1 MRLVTRM
8 VAAWMPVILLL
19 LGGCGGSGPGQ
30 SSKPAEESATPSR
43 KKARLYLNSDGGS
56 GALYANGP
64 PITPHQVC
72 RVVNELEGTQVDV
85 FIQCAS
91 YGTYVL
97 YGTQV
102 GEIYG
107 KGMTDFENPNFRRLA
122 HNVLGLLERGTDPLE
137 IWAARTHE
145 LGMEFWASLR
155 MNDIHK
161 DWVECWPS
169 KRGRWERERPHVAI
183 GKDVPD
189 RYVSVYGRDFSYVF
203 DYAQQEVRDLKFG
216 LIEEICRD
224 YDVDGIELDF
234 LSHPMYFKQGREK
247 AGMPIMTGF
256 VRRIRNRLD
265 EIGRQKGRRL
275 TLMVR
280 VLPTLALN
288 REIGFDVGTWIREE
302 LMDMVAPA
310 TRGYLDMT
318 PDLARFVEAARGIPV
333 QVVGGISDLYVTDY
347 TGSKTGRA
355 SLEMMRAAA
364 QSFWGQG
371 VSGLH
376 LFNFDTHASGIQRH
390 SAVNSLIDT
399 SQHPLLSPEE
409 RRILMEIGDPELIS
423 RKDKH
428 YFITRDMAARTPE
441 EGGEMQLPV
450 DLGEGQEKTLRLF
463 AGDDVEG
470 ARTDGVLE
478 SLSLLVGLSGYS
490 RWEDDLRL
498 ELNGRGLRG
507 EMGNGRLRF
516 EDAPV
521 RQGLNKLKIRLGRR
535 GGSPPLK
542 PVRVQGVELFVDY
555 REGHPLWVPS
565 FIL

>member
-1 MRLVTRM
+1 MLVT
-8 VAAWMPVILLL
+8 LLL
-19 LGGCGGSGPGQ
+19 LGGCGGVGPEQG
-30 SSKPAEESATPSR
+30 SNTAEESTAPSR
-43 KKARLYLNSDGGS
+43 KTARLYLNSDGGS

-64 PITPHQVC
+64 PITPDQVC

-97 YGTQV
+97 YDTKV
-102 GEIYG
+102 GEVYG
-107 KGMTDFENPNFRRLA
+107 RGMAEFENPNFRRLA

-137 IWAARTHE
+137 IWAARTRE

-161 DWVECWPS
+161 DWVERWPS

-189 RYVSVYGRDFSYVF
+189 RYVSVYGRNFSYAF
-203 DYAQQEVRDLKFG
+203 DYARQEVRDLKFG
-216 LIEEICRD
+216 LVEEICRD

-234 LSHPMYFKQGREK
+234 LSHPMYFKKGREE
-247 AGMPIMTGF
+247 AGVPIMTGF
-256 VRRIRNRLD
+256 VRRMRNRLE

-280 VLPTLALN
+280 VLPTLGLN
-288 REIGFDVGTWIREE
+288 REIGFDVMTWIREE
-302 LMDMVAPA
+302 LVDMVAPA

-318 PDLARFVEAARGIPV
+318 PDLSSFVEAARGTRV

-355 SLEMMRAAA
+355 SPEMMRAAA

-399 SQHPLLSPEE
+399 SRHPLLSPEE
-409 RRILMEIGDPELIS
+409 RQMLMEIGDPELIS

-450 DLGEGQEKTLRLF
+450 DLTEGQAENFRLF
-463 AGDDVEG
+463 VGDDVEA
-470 ARTDGVLE
+470 ARRDGVLE
-478 SLSLLVGLSGYS
+478 SLSLVVGLSGYS
-490 RWEDDLRL
+490 RWDDDLRM

-507 EMGNGRLRF
+507 GMGSRELRF
-516 EDAPV
+516 VNAPV
-521 RQGLNKLKIRLGRR
+521 RQGLNEMTIRLGRR
-535 GGSPPLK
+535 GESRPLE
-542 PVRVQGVELFVDY
+542 PVRVQGVEVFIDY
-555 REGHPLWVPS
+555 R
-565 FIL
+565 

>member
-1 MRLVTRM
+1 MRPVTRE
-8 VAAWMPVILLL
+8 VAAWMLVTLLL
-19 LGGCGGSGPGQ
+19 LGGCGGVGPEQG
-30 SSKPAEESATPSR
+30 SNTAEESTAPSR
-43 KKARLYLNSDGGS
+43 KTARLYLNSDGGS

-64 PITPHQVC
+64 PITPDQVC

-97 YGTQV
+97 YDTKV
-102 GEIYG
+102 GEVYG
-107 KGMTDFENPNFRRLA
+107 RGMAEFENPNFRRLA

-137 IWAARTHE
+137 IWAARTRE

-161 DWVECWPS
+161 DWVERWPS

-189 RYVSVYGRDFSYVF
+189 RYVSVYGRNFSYAF
-203 DYAQQEVRDLKFG
+203 DYARQEVRDLKFG
-216 LIEEICRD
+216 LVEEICRD

-234 LSHPMYFKQGREK
+234 LSHPMYFKKGREE
-247 AGMPIMTGF
+247 AGVPIMTGF
-256 VRRIRNRLD
+256 VRRMRNRLE

-280 VLPTLALN
+280 VLPTLGLN
-288 REIGFDVGTWIREE
+288 REIGFDVMTWIREE
-302 LMDMVAPA
+302 LVDMVAPA

-318 PDLARFVEAARGIPV
+318 PDLSSFVEAARGTRV

-355 SLEMMRAAA
+355 SPEMMRAAA

-376 LFNFDTHASGIQRH
+376 LFNFDTHTSGIQRH
-390 SAVNSLIDT
+390 SAVDSLIDT
-399 SQHPLLSPEE
+399 SRHPLLSPEE
-409 RRILMEIGDPELIS
+409 RQMLMEIGDPELIS

-450 DLGEGQEKTLRLF
+450 DLTEGQEENFRLF
-463 AGDDVEG
+463 VGDDVEA
-470 ARTDGVLE
+470 ARRDGVLE
-478 SLSLLVGLSGYS
+478 SLSLVVGLSGYS
-490 RWEDDLRL
+490 RWDDDLRM

-507 EMGNGRLRF
+507 GMGSRELRF
-516 EDAPV
+516 VNAPV
-521 RQGLNKLKIRLGRR
+521 RQGLNEMTIRLGRR
-535 GGSPPLK
+535 GGSRPLE
-542 PVRVQGVELFVDY
+542 PVRVQGVEVFIDY
-555 REGHPLWVPS
+555 R
-565 FIL
+565 

>member
-1 MRLVTRM
+1 MRPVTRE
-8 VAAWMPVILLL
+8 VAAWMLLTLLL
-19 LGGCGGSGPGQ
+19 LGGCGGVGPEQG
-30 SSKPAEESATPSR
+30 SNTAEESAAPSR
-43 KKARLYLNSDGGS
+43 KTARLYFNSDGGS

-64 PITPHQVC
+64 PITPDQVC

-97 YGTQV
+97 YDTQV
-102 GEIYG
+102 GEVYG
-107 KGMTDFENPNFRRLA
+107 RGMTEFENPNFQRLA

-137 IWAARTHE
+137 IWAARTRE

-161 DWVECWPS
+161 DWVERWPS
-169 KRGRWERERPHVAI
+169 KRGWWERERPHVAI

-189 RYVSVYGRDFSYVF
+189 RYVSVYGRDFSYAF
-203 DYAQQEVRDLKFG
+203 DYARQEVRDLKFG
-216 LIEEICRD
+216 LVEEICRD

-234 LSHPMYFKQGREK
+234 LSHPMVFKKGREE

-256 VRRIRNRLD
+256 VRRIRNRLE
-265 EIGRQKGRRL
+265 EIGCQKGRRL

-280 VLPTLALN
+280 VLPTLGLN
-288 REIGFDVGTWIREE
+288 REIGFDVKTWIREE
-302 LMDMVAPA
+302 LVDMVAPA

-318 PDLARFVEAARGIPV
+318 PDLSSFVEAARGTRV

-355 SLEMMRAAA
+355 SPEMMRAAA

-390 SAVNSLIDT
+390 NAVDSLIDT
-399 SQHPLLSPEE
+399 SRHPLLSPEE
-409 RRILMEIGDPELIS
+409 LQMLMEIGDPGLIS
-423 RKDKH
+423 RKDKN

-450 DLGEGQEKTLRLF
+450 DLGEGQGKALRLF
-463 AGDDVEG
+463 VGDDLEA
-470 ARTDGVLE
+470 ARKEGVLE
-478 SLSLLVGLSGYS
+478 SLSLVVGLSGYS
-490 RWEDDLRL
+490 RWDDDLRM

-507 EMGNGRLRF
+507 GMGSRELRF
-516 EDAPV
+516 VNAPV
-521 RQGLNKLKIRLGRR
+521 RQGLNELRIRVGRR
-535 GGSPPLK
+535 GGSRPLE
-542 PVRVQGVELFVDY
+542 PVRVQGVEVFIDY
-555 REGHPLWVPS
+555 R
-565 FIL
+565 

>member
-1 MRLVTRM
+1 MRPVTRE
-8 VAAWMPVILLL
+8 VAAWMLVTLLL
-19 LGGCGGSGPGQ
+19 LGGCGGVGPEQG
-30 SSKPAEESATPSR
+30 SNTAEESTAPSR
-43 KKARLYLNSDGGS
+43 KTARLYLNSDGGS

-64 PITPHQVC
+64 PITPDQVC

-97 YGTQV
+97 YDTKV
-102 GEIYG
+102 GEVYG
-107 KGMTDFENPNFRRLA
+107 RGMAEFENPNFRRLA

-137 IWAARTHE
+137 IWAARTRE

-161 DWVECWPS
+161 DWVERWPS

-189 RYVSVYGRDFSYVF
+189 RYVSVYGRNFSYAF
-203 DYAQQEVRDLKFG
+203 DYARQEVRDLKFG
-216 LIEEICRD
+216 LVEEICRD

-234 LSHPMYFKQGREK
+234 LSHPMYFKKGREE
-247 AGMPIMTGF
+247 AGVPIMTGF
-256 VRRIRNRLD
+256 VRRMRNRLE

-280 VLPTLALN
+280 VLPTLGLN
-288 REIGFDVGTWIREE
+288 REIGFDVMTWIREE
-302 LMDMVAPA
+302 LVDMVAPA

-318 PDLARFVEAARGIPV
+318 PDLSSFVEAARGTRV

-355 SLEMMRAAA
+355 SPEMMRAAA

-399 SQHPLLSPEE
+399 SRHPLLSPEE
-409 RRILMEIGDPELIS
+409 RQMLMEIGDPELIS

-450 DLGEGQEKTLRLF
+450 DLTEGQAENFRLF
-463 AGDDVEG
+463 VGDDVEA
-470 ARTDGVLE
+470 ARRDGVLE
-478 SLSLLVGLSGYS
+478 SLSLVVGLSGYS
-490 RWEDDLRL
+490 RWDDDLRM

-507 EMGNGRLRF
+507 GMGSRELRF
-516 EDAPV
+516 VNAPV
-521 RQGLNKLKIRLGRR
+521 RQGLNEMTIRLGRR
-535 GGSPPLK
+535 GGSRPLE
-542 PVRVQGVELFVDY
+542 PVRVQGVEVFIDY
-555 REGHPLWVPS
+555 R
-565 FIL
+565 

>member
-1 MRLVTRM
+1 MRPVTRE
-8 VAAWMPVILLL
+8 VAAWMLVTLLL
-19 LGGCGGSGPGQ
+19 LGGCGGVGPEQG
-30 SSKPAEESATPSR
+30 SNTAEESTAPSR
-43 KKARLYLNSDGGS
+43 KTARLYLNSDGGS

-64 PITPHQVC
+64 PITPDQVC

-97 YGTQV
+97 YDTKV
-102 GEIYG
+102 GEVYG
-107 KGMTDFENPNFRRLA
+107 RGMAEFENPNFRRLA

-137 IWAARTHE
+137 IWAARTRE

-161 DWVECWPS
+161 DWVERWPS

-189 RYVSVYGRDFSYVF
+189 HYVNVYGRNFSYAF
-203 DYAQQEVRDLKFG
+203 DYARQEVRDLKFG
-216 LIEEICRD
+216 LVEEICRD

-234 LSHPMYFKQGREK
+234 LSHPMYFKKGREE
-247 AGMPIMTGF
+247 AGVPIMTGF
-256 VRRIRNRLD
+256 VRRLRNRLE

-280 VLPTLALN
+280 VLPTLGLN
-288 REIGFDVGTWIREE
+288 REIGFDVMTWIREE
-302 LMDMVAPA
+302 LVDMVAPA

-318 PDLARFVEAARGIPV
+318 PDLSSFVEAARGTRV

-355 SLEMMRAAA
+355 SPEMMRAAA

-399 SQHPLLSPEE
+399 SRHPLLSPEE
-409 RRILMEIGDPELIS
+409 RQMLMEIGDPELIS

-450 DLGEGQEKTLRLF
+450 DLTEGQAENFRLF
-463 AGDDVEG
+463 VGDDVEA
-470 ARTDGVLE
+470 ARRDGVLE
-478 SLSLLVGLSGYS
+478 SLSLVVGLSGYS
-490 RWEDDLRL
+490 RWDDDLRM

-507 EMGNGRLRF
+507 GMGSRELRF
-516 EDAPV
+516 VNAPV
-521 RQGLNKLKIRLGRR
+521 RQGLNEMTIRLGRR
-535 GGSPPLK
+535 GGSRPLE
-542 PVRVQGVELFVDY
+542 PVRVQGVEVFIDY
-555 REGHPLWVPS
+555 R
-565 FIL
+565 

>member
-1 MRLVTRM
+1 MRPVTRE
-8 VAAWMPVILLL
+8 VAAWMLVTLLL
-19 LGGCGGSGPGQ
+19 LGGCGGVGPEQG
-30 SSKPAEESATPSR
+30 SNTAEESTAPSR
-43 KKARLYLNSDGGS
+43 KTARLYLNSDGGS

-64 PITPHQVC
+64 PITPDQVC

-97 YGTQV
+97 YDTKV
-102 GEIYG
+102 GEVYG
-107 KGMTDFENPNFRRLA
+107 RGMAEFENPNFRRLA

-137 IWAARTHE
+137 IWAARTRE

-161 DWVECWPS
+161 DWVERWPS

-189 RYVSVYGRDFSYVF
+189 RYVSVYGRNFSYAF
-203 DYAQQEVRDLKFG
+203 DYARQEVRDLKFG
-216 LIEEICRD
+216 LVEEICRD

-234 LSHPMYFKQGREK
+234 LSHPMVFKKGREE
-247 AGMPIMTGF
+247 AGVPIMTGF
-256 VRRIRNRLD
+256 VRRIRNRLE

-280 VLPTLALN
+280 VLPTLGLN
-288 REIGFDVGTWIREE
+288 REIGFDVMTWIREE
-302 LMDMVAPA
+302 LVDMVAPA

-318 PDLARFVEAARGIPV
+318 PDLSSFVEAARGTRV

-355 SLEMMRAAA
+355 SPEMMRAAA

-399 SQHPLLSPEE
+399 SRHPLLSPEE
-409 RRILMEIGDPELIS
+409 RQMLMEIGDPELIS

-450 DLGEGQEKTLRLF
+450 DLTEGQAENFRLF
-463 AGDDVEG
+463 VGDDVEA
-470 ARTDGVLE
+470 ARRDGVLE
-478 SLSLLVGLSGYS
+478 SLSLVVGLSGYS
-490 RWEDDLRL
+490 RWDDDLRM

-507 EMGNGRLRF
+507 GMGSRELHFVN
-516 EDAPV
+516 APV
-521 RQGLNKLKIRLGRR
+521 RQGLNEMTIRLGRR
-535 GGSPPLK
+535 GGSRPLE
-542 PVRVQGVELFVDY
+542 PVRVQGVEVFIDY
-555 REGHPLWVPS
+555 R
-565 FIL
+565 

>member
-1 MRLVTRM
+1 MRPVTRM
-8 VAAWMPVILLL
+8 VAAWLLAALILLS
-19 LGGCGGSGPGQ
+19 GCGGSGPER
-30 SSKPAEESATPSR
+30 SSDKAEESAAAPR
-43 KKARLYLNSDGGS
+43 KPARLYLSSDGGS

-64 PITPHQVC
+64 PITPDQVC

-97 YGTQV
+97 YDTQV
-102 GEIYG
+102 GEVYG
-107 KGMTDFENPNFRRLA
+107 RGMTELENPNFRRLA
-122 HNVLGLLERGTDPLE
+122 QNVLGLLEQGTDPLE
-137 IWAARTHE
+137 IWAARTRE

-161 DWVECWPS
+161 DWVERWPS
-169 KRGRWERERPHVAI
+169 KRGRWERDRPHVAI

-189 RYVSVYGRDFSYVF
+189 RYVSLYGRDFSYAF

-234 LSHPMYFKQGREK
+234 LSHPMVFKKGREE
-247 AGMPIMTGF
+247 AAVPIMTGF
-256 VRRIRNRLD
+256 VRRIRNRLE
-265 EIGRQKGRRL
+265 EIERQKGRRI

-288 REIGFDVGTWIREE
+288 RKIGFDVMTWIRED
-302 LMDMVAPA
+302 LVDMVAPA
-310 TRGYLDMT
+310 TRGYLDMM
-318 PDLARFVEAARGIPV
+318 PDLVSFVEAARGTRV

-364 QSFWGQG
+364 QSLWGQG

-390 SAVNSLIDT
+390 NAVNSLIDT
-399 SQHPLLSPEE
+399 SRNPLLGPEE
-409 RRILMEIGDPELIS
+409 RQMLMEIGDSGLIS

-428 YFITRDMAARTPE
+428 YFITRDMAARTPD

-450 DLGEGQEKTLRLF
+450 DLGAGQEKTLRLF
-463 AGDDVEG
+463 VGDDLEG
-470 ARTDGVLE
+470 AREDGVIE
-478 SLSLLVGLSGYS
+478 SVSLVVSLSGYS
-490 RWEDDLRL
+490 RWDDDLRL

-507 EMGNGRLRF
+507 EMGSWELRF
-516 EDAPV
+516 ENAPV
-521 RQGLNKLKIRLGRR
+521 RQGLNELTIRLRR
-535 GGSPPLK
+535 RNGKPPLK
-542 PVRVQGVELFVDY
+542 PIRVQGVEVFIDY
-555 REGHPLWVPS
+555 R
-565 FIL
+565 

>member
-1 MRLVTRM
+1 MRPVTRE
-8 VAAWMPVILLL
+8 VAAWMLVTLLL
-19 LGGCGGSGPGQ
+19 LGGCGGVGPEQG
-30 SSKPAEESATPSR
+30 SNTAEESTAPSR
-43 KKARLYLNSDGGS
+43 KTARLYLNSDGGS

-64 PITPHQVC
+64 PITPDQVC

-97 YGTQV
+97 YDTKV
-102 GEIYG
+102 GEVYG
-107 KGMTDFENPNFRRLA
+107 RGMAEFENPNFRRLA

-137 IWAARTHE
+137 IWAARTRE

-161 DWVECWPS
+161 DWVERWPS

-189 RYVSVYGRDFSYVF
+189 RYVSVYGRNFSYAF
-203 DYAQQEVRDLKFG
+203 DYARQEVRDLKFG
-216 LIEEICRD
+216 LVEEICRD

-234 LSHPMYFKQGREK
+234 LSHPMVFKKGREE
-247 AGMPIMTGF
+247 AGVPIMTGF
-256 VRRIRNRLD
+256 VRRIRNRLE

-280 VLPTLALN
+280 VLPTLGLN
-288 REIGFDVGTWIREE
+288 REIGFDVMTWIREE
-302 LMDMVAPA
+302 LVDMVAPA

-318 PDLARFVEAARGIPV
+318 PDLSSFVEAARGTRV

-355 SLEMMRAAA
+355 SPEMMRAAA

-399 SQHPLLSPEE
+399 SRHPLLSPEE
-409 RRILMEIGDPELIS
+409 RQMLMEIGDPELIS

-450 DLGEGQEKTLRLF
+450 DLTEGQAENFRLF
-463 AGDDVEG
+463 VGDDVEA
-470 ARTDGVLE
+470 ARRDGVLE
-478 SLSLLVGLSGYS
+478 SLSLVVGLSGYS
-490 RWEDDLRL
+490 RWDDDLRM

-507 EMGNGRLRF
+507 GMGSRELRF
-516 EDAPV
+516 VNAPV
-521 RQGLNKLKIRLGRR
+521 RQGLNEMTIRLGRR
-535 GGSPPLK
+535 GGSRPLE
-542 PVRVQGVELFVDY
+542 PVRVQGVEVFIDY
-555 REGHPLWVPS
+555 R
-565 FIL
+565 

>member
-1 MRLVTRM
+1 MLVT
-8 VAAWMPVILLL
+8 LLL
-19 LGGCGGSGPGQ
+19 LGGCGGVGPEQG
-30 SSKPAEESATPSR
+30 SNTAEESTAPSR
-43 KKARLYLNSDGGS
+43 KTARLYLNSDGGS

-64 PITPHQVC
+64 PITPDQVC

-97 YGTQV
+97 YDTKV
-102 GEIYG
+102 GEVYG
-107 KGMTDFENPNFRRLA
+107 RGMAEFENPNFRRLA

-137 IWAARTHE
+137 IWAARTRE

-161 DWVECWPS
+161 DWVERWPS

-189 RYVSVYGRDFSYVF
+189 RYVSVYGRNFSYAF
-203 DYAQQEVRDLKFG
+203 DYARQEVRDLKFG
-216 LIEEICRD
+216 LVEEICRD

-234 LSHPMYFKQGREK
+234 LSHPMVFKKGREE
-247 AGMPIMTGF
+247 AGVPIMTGF
-256 VRRIRNRLD
+256 VRRIRNRLE

-280 VLPTLALN
+280 VLPTLGLN
-288 REIGFDVGTWIREE
+288 REIGFDVMTWIREE
-302 LMDMVAPA
+302 LVDMVAPA

-318 PDLARFVEAARGIPV
+318 PDLSSFVEAARGTRV

-355 SLEMMRAAA
+355 SPEMMRAAA

-399 SQHPLLSPEE
+399 SRHPLLSPEE
-409 RRILMEIGDPELIS
+409 RQMLMEIGDPELIS

-450 DLGEGQEKTLRLF
+450 DLTEGQAENFRLF
-463 AGDDVEG
+463 VGDDVEA
-470 ARTDGVLE
+470 ARRDGVLE
-478 SLSLLVGLSGYS
+478 SLSLVVGLSGYS
-490 RWEDDLRL
+490 RWDDDLRM

-507 EMGNGRLRF
+507 GMGSRELHFVN
-516 EDAPV
+516 APV
-521 RQGLNKLKIRLGRR
+521 RQGLNEMTIRLGRR
-535 GGSPPLK
+535 GGSRPLE
-542 PVRVQGVELFVDY
+542 PVRVQGVEVFIDY
-555 REGHPLWVPS
+555 R
-565 FIL
+565 

>member
-1 MRLVTRM
+1 MRPVTRE
-8 VAAWMPVILLL
+8 VAAWMLVTLLL
-19 LGGCGGSGPGQ
+19 LGGCGGVGPEQG
-30 SSKPAEESATPSR
+30 SNTAEESTAPSR
-43 KKARLYLNSDGGS
+43 KTARLYLNSDGGS

-64 PITPHQVC
+64 PITPDQVC

-97 YGTQV
+97 YDTKV
-102 GEIYG
+102 GEVYG
-107 KGMTDFENPNFRRLA
+107 RGMAEFENPNFRRLA

-137 IWAARTHE
+137 IWAARTRE

-161 DWVECWPS
+161 DWVERWPS

-189 RYVSVYGRDFSYVF
+189 RYVSVYGRNFSYAF
-203 DYAQQEVRDLKFG
+203 DYARQEVRDLKFG
-216 LIEEICRD
+216 LVEEICRD

-234 LSHPMYFKQGREK
+234 LSHPMYFKKGREE
-247 AGMPIMTGF
+247 AGVPIMTGF
-256 VRRIRNRLD
+256 VRRMRNRLE

-280 VLPTLALN
+280 VLPTLGLN
-288 REIGFDVGTWIREE
+288 REIGFDVMTWIREE
-302 LMDMVAPA
+302 LVDMVAPA

-318 PDLARFVEAARGIPV
+318 PDLSSFVEAARGTRV

-355 SLEMMRAAA
+355 SPEMMRAAA

-399 SQHPLLSPEE
+399 SRHPLLSPEE
-409 RRILMEIGDPELIS
+409 RQMLMEIGDPELIS

-450 DLGEGQEKTLRLF
+450 DLTEGQAENFRLF
-463 AGDDVEG
+463 VGDDVEA
-470 ARTDGVLE
+470 ARRDGVLE
-478 SLSLLVGLSGYS
+478 SLSLVVGLSGYS
-490 RWEDDLRL
+490 RWDDDLRM

-507 EMGNGRLRF
+507 GMGSRELRF
-516 EDAPV
+516 VNAPV
-521 RQGLNKLKIRLGRR
+521 RQGLNEMTIRLGRR
-535 GGSPPLK
+535 GESRPLE
-542 PVRVQGVELFVDY
+542 PVRVQGVEVFIDY
-555 REGHPLWVPS
+555 R
-565 FIL
+565 